1 MQKYSPFD
9 KTIQD
14 LQSTDLAILRNV
26 HEGWYVEYK
35 RKEVSAKAL
44 AKSFSAFA
52 NTYGGWL
59 FIGVQEKSGD
69 NTVAGEFPGILE
81 EDVDG
86 VLQRLRHSAADHLNP
101 TPFFETKVLRG
112 PCSKVELD
120 EGRAIIAVEIPQSH
134 NTPHIHRD
142 GRIYRRVADGS
153 EPKPETDRFIL
164 DQLWRRAEPL
174 RERTREWI
182 ERDPEFSKGEED
194 YPYVRVLLCLDPWR
208 QHTAWLDARLPE
220 IRHILGNP
228 STNIWS
234 VPFDTVY
241 TTAEGF
247 IARQLKGND
256 PHNFVMTWR
265 IQPDLSCEII
275 IPLPFYTARSPDEL
289 IIHLSGYDNASLF
302 ISILKGHQYHRPR
315 IADLNQLMSILI
327 GVVSTY
333 RCLLELANTEGKFFF
348 KARILNAWRIVP
360 FVDIDRVLRG
370 FEEHGI
376 PMMIEKTVT
385 MPPGNDPNT
394 FSLNYLNYFK
404 ELEAKEYDHKEQI
417 VSFGQAYVVF
427 AYIAEA
433 FGVLTFLDGET
444 ENDKKRIYSEL
455 KAAAKRAMIV
465 QKNRKEMFT

>member
-59 FIGVQEKSGD
+59 FIGVQEKSED

-86 VLQRLRHSAADHLNP
+86 VLQRLRHAAADHLNP

-174 RERTREWI
+174 RERIREWI
-182 ERDPEFSKGEED
+182 ERDPEFSKGEEE

-220 IRHILGNP
+220 IRHILANP
-228 STNIWS
+228 PNSLWS
-234 VPFDTVY
+234 VPFNTVY
-241 TTAEGF
+241 TSPEGF
-247 IARQLKGND
+247 IARQLKEND
-256 PHNFVMTWR
+256 PHNFRLTWR
-265 IQPDLSCEII
+265 IQHDLSCEIVM
-275 IPLPFYTARSPDEL
+275 PLPLYAPSSPDEL
-289 IIHLSGYDNASLF
+289 IKYLPGYDNASRF
-302 ISILKGHQYHRPR
+302 ISILKGHEYHRPR
-315 IADLNQLMSILI
+315 IADLNLLMPILT

-333 RCLLELANTEGKFFF
+333 RCLLKLADTEGKFYF
-348 KARILNAWRIVP
+348 KGRVLNAWRVVP
-360 FVDIDRVLRG
+360 FIDIEAIISE
-370 FEEHGI
+370 FEEHGL
-376 PMMIEKTVT
+376 PMMMERTVNI
-385 MPPGNDPNT
+385 PPGDNPDS
-394 FSLNYLNYFK
+394 FSLIYLQ
-404 ELEAKEYDHKEQI
+404 ELEAKKNKYKEQI
-417 VSFGQAYVVF
+417 VSVCQWRFK
-427 AYIAEA
+427 IDP
-433 FGVLTFLDGET
+433 L
-444 ENDKKRIYSEL
+444 
-455 KAAAKRAMIV
+455 RAV
-465 QKNRKEMFT
+465 